1 MPLCFG
7 VIFKPPFYPQ
17 RSNFTAAK
25 IKGVEPHFSGN
36 MQHDSQTM
44 LHKCLPA
51 FVCVGEAMEDPF
63 DCSLMTLDLTT
74 ECLDTQSLSRH
85 SFKARDLH
93 ICAYYITMIYGCV
106 SIKKLFKI
114 CVTKIYGRSQKQIR
128 EAEWSS

>member
-85 SFKARDLH
+85 SDSKQG
-93 ICAYYITMIYGCV
+93 ICIYV
-106 SIKKLFKI
+106 HTTLP
-114 CVTKIYGRSQKQIR
+114 
-128 EAEWSS
+128 